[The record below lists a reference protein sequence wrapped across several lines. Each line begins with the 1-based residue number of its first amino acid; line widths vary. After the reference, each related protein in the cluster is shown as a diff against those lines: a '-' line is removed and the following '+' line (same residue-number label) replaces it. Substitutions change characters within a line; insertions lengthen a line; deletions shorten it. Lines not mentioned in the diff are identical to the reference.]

1 MFGTVRWRR
10 PVVAIIDEGSRS
22 GLELFAHALKVNGI
36 PLVGS
41 RTAGALLAGR
51 AFLLP
56 DDSLLEVA
64 VSDAVIDEGL
74 RLEGHGVEPDIAVPF
89 SLPYAA
95 GRDPQLD
102 AAMMEMQRI
111 LAKG

>member
-1 MFGTVRWRR
+1 MRC
-10 PVVAIIDEGSRS
+10 RS
-22 GLELFAHALKVNGI
+22 NGI

-51 AFLLP
+51 AYLLP
-56 DDSLLEVA
+56 DDSLLELA
-64 VSDAVIDEGL
+64 VSDAVIGDDV
-74 RLEGHGVEPDIAVPF
+74 RLEGSRRPARHCRSTF

-95 GRDPQLD
+95 GKDPQRE
-102 AAMMEMQRI
+102 AAIEEMRRM